1 MGLGVCP
8 WFDWGCPPGD
18 LNPHDLSH
26 WNLNPAR
33 LPIPPG
39 GPKATLE
46 SGGCPPAAWASQNG
60 PNRLPAM
67 LANVGGSLALV
78 LGLGVLLLPLLAP
91 ELSRPRDAAW
101 GALVLL
107 LGLALVTSSD
117 RLTGSP
123 MVVVVCAG
131 LLIGRLAT
139 EVGQA
144 RWRQLSPE
152 EQQRLGS
159 LERWSTALGQLG
171 QAGLVLVG
179 QTGAAAGGLGGWLA
193 QQRPGTRRSTGKR
206 WVRPAL
212 EPAAAPLPVAA
223 SVEVVP
229 AETVPAVEAATVSV
243 PAVAGTGVV
252 DVSPGPGGSG
262 GDGAG

>member
-1 MGLGVCP
+1 
-8 WFDWGCPPGD
+8 
-18 LNPHDLSH
+18 
-26 WNLNPAR
+26 
-33 LPIPPG
+33 
-39 GPKATLE
+39 
-46 SGGCPPAAWASQNG
+46 
-60 PNRLPAM
+60 M
-67 LANVGGSLALV
+67 LANVGGSLALG
-78 LGLGVLLLPLLAP
+78 LGLVVLLLPLLTP

-159 LERWSTALGQLG
+159 VERCLRPWPSWARRGWAWWAKPVRSQGGWGVGWPSTAPG
-171 QAGLVLVG
+171 AG
-179 QTGAAAGGLGGWLA
+179 
-193 QQRPGTRRSTGKR
+193 
-206 WVRPAL
+206 
-212 EPAAAPLPVAA
+212 AAPLN
-223 SVEVVP
+223 
-229 AETVPAVEAATVSV
+229 
-243 PAVAGTGVV
+243 AGCGQPSSRRQCPWQWRFRLMGLRLSRLRLSRFWLRRYRLSWFRL
-252 DVSPGPGGSG
+252 SP
-262 GDGAG
+262 

>member
-1 MGLGVCP
+1 
-8 WFDWGCPPGD
+8 
-18 LNPHDLSH
+18 
-26 WNLNPAR
+26 
-33 LPIPPG
+33 
-39 GPKATLE
+39 
-46 SGGCPPAAWASQNG
+46 
-60 PNRLPAM
+60 M
-67 LANVGGSLALV
+67 LANVGGSLALG
-78 LGLGVLLLPLLAP
+78 LGLVVLLLPLLIP

-131 LLIGRLAT
+131 LLIGRLGT

-159 LERWSTALGQLG
+159 VERWSTALAQLG
-171 QAGLVLVG
+171 QAGLGLVG
-179 QTGAAAGGLGGWLA
+179 QTGAVAGGLGGWLA
-193 QQRPGTRRSTGKR
+193 QHRPGARRSTTKR

-212 EPAAAPLPVAA
+212 EPAAVPLAVAVSADGTPAEQVAAEPVLAKAVSAELVSAEPVAA
-223 SVEVVP
+223 VVAP
-229 AETVPAVEAATVSV
+229 PVTITAAAGAE
-243 PAVAGTGVV
+243 VV
-252 DVSPGPGGSG
+252 DVSPGPGGSR